1 MKNKEFTALGL
12 MSGTSMDG
20 IDVSL
25 VKSDGEY
32 RFQGILNY
40 YREFSDDLRQK
51 LINLRTLINE
61 KNDLEKYANELK
73 ELERK
78 ITLFHSEIVNDI
90 SQRYKKKIDLV
101 GFHGLTIFHDSTK
114 KISLQLGDGKL
125 LSQLTKHIVINNFR
139 QKDLK
144 NEGQG
149 APLTPVFHRL
159 ICYLINKK
167 KKLNIQSF

>member
-40 YREFSDDLRQK
+40 YRQFSDDLRQK

-90 SQRYKKKIDLV
+90 SQRYKKKID
-101 GFHGLTIFHDSTK
+101 
-114 KISLQLGDGKL
+114 
-125 LSQLTKHIVINNFR
+125 
-139 QKDLK
+139 
-144 NEGQG
+144 
-149 APLTPVFHRL
+149 
-159 ICYLINKK
+159 
-167 KKLNIQSF
+167 